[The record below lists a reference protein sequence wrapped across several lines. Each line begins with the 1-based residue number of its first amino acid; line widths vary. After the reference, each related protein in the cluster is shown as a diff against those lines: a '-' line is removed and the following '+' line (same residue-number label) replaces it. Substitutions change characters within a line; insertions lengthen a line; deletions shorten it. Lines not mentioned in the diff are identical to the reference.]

1 MPVEM
6 DEIMED
12 ILLKLLIYKV
22 ENGEKWVDTEILKLK
37 LKHHENEIEECIT
50 SLENNGL
57 IERNEESIR
66 ITREGIDFIV
76 QRV

>member
-1 MPVEM
+1 
-6 DEIMED
+6 MED

-22 ENGEKWVDTEILKLK
+22 ENGERWINMEILKLK
-37 LKHHENEIEECIT
+37 LKHHEDEILDCIT

-57 IERNEESIR
+57 VERNEESIR
-66 ITREGIDFIV
+66 ITREGIDFII